1 MKEHVV
7 FNLIRELKK
16 ISKIV
21 SVSLVVGLLS
31 FDIIKSIESGYF
43 SLIHI
48 KQLLSSPQ
56 NVLVIIT
63 IILAY
68 VITSLLLEY
77 YKKHDNNW

>member
-1 MKEHVV
+1 V

-31 FDIIKSIESGYF
+31 FDIIKSIESVYF